1 MQFNEKIRMLRLNS
15 NVKAKDLA
23 SELLMSPSQYSEIE
37 RGRKVVKPD
46 YQEVFLEDVET
57 AIQKLNS
64 QTWVDRDG
72 LEWNRVTPNIL
83 MRAKKDMQKGK
94 NVIQV
99 SIKYGVSDEDLLQ
112 HLDVGESGE
121 ICKDV

>member
-1 MQFNEKIRMLRLNS
+1 MQFNERIRMLRLKN

-23 SELLMSPSQYSEIE
+23 RELLMSPSQYSEIE

-83 MRAKKDMQKGK
+83 MRAKKDIQKGK

-99 SIKYGVSDEDLLQ
+99 SIKYGVSDEELLQ
-112 HLDVGESGE
+112 HLDVGVSGE
-121 ICKDV
+121 ICKEV

>member
-1 MQFNEKIRMLRLNS
+1 MQFNEKIRMLRVKS

-23 SELLMSPSQYSEIE
+23 SELLLSPSQYSEIE

-112 HLDVGESGE
+112 HLGVGESGE
-121 ICKDV
+121 ICKEV

>member
-1 MQFNEKIRMLRLNS
+1 MQFNEKIRMLRIKS

-23 SELLMSPSQYSEIE
+23 SELLLSPSQYSDIE
-37 RGRKVVKPD
+37 RGRKAVKPD
-46 YQEVFLEDVET
+46 YQEVFLEDVEA

-64 QTWVDRDG
+64 KTWVDRDG

-83 MRAKKDMQKGK
+83 MRAKKDIQKGK

-99 SIKYGVSDEDLLQ
+99 SIKYGVSDEELLQ
-112 HLDVGESGE
+112 QLGVG
-121 ICKDV
+121 

>member
-1 MQFNEKIRMLRLNS
+1 MQFNEKIRMLRLKN

-23 SELLMSPSQYSEIE
+23 RELLMSPSQYSEIE

-72 LEWNRVTPNIL
+72 LEWNRVTPTIL
-83 MRAKKDMQKGK
+83 MRAKKDIQKGK

-99 SIKYGVSDEDLLQ
+99 SIKYGVSDEELLQ
-112 HLDVGESGE
+112 HLAVGVSGE
-121 ICKDV
+121 ICKEV

>member
-72 LEWNRVTPNIL
+72 LEWNRVTPTIL
-83 MRAKKDMQKGK
+83 MRAKKDIQKGK

-99 SIKYGVSDEDLLQ
+99 SIKYGVSDEELLQ
-112 HLDVGESGE
+112 HLAVGVSGE
-121 ICKDV
+121 ICKEV

>member
-83 MRAKKDMQKGK
+83 MRAKKDIQKGK

-99 SIKYGVSDEDLLQ
+99 SIKYGVSDEELLQ
-112 HLDVGESGE
+112 HLAVGVSGE
-121 ICKDV
+121 ICKEV

>member
-1 MQFNEKIRMLRLNS
+1 MQFNEKIRMLRLQN

-37 RGRKVVKPD
+37 RGRKVIKPD

-83 MRAKKDMQKGK
+83 MRAKKDIQKGK

-99 SIKYGVSDEDLLQ
+99 SIKYGVSDEELLQ
-112 HLDVGESGE
+112 HLAVGGSGE
-121 ICKDV
+121 ICKEV

>member
-83 MRAKKDMQKGK
+83 MSAKKDIQKGK

-99 SIKYGVSDEDLLQ
+99 SIKYGVSDEELLQ
-112 HLDVGESGE
+112 HLGVGVSGE
-121 ICKDV
+121 ICKEV

>member
-1 MQFNEKIRMLRLNS
+1 MQFNERIRMLRLKN

-23 SELLMSPSQYSEIE
+23 RELLMSPSQYSEIE

-46 YQEVFLEDVET
+46 YQGVFLEDVET

-83 MRAKKDMQKGK
+83 MRAKKDIQKGK

-99 SIKYGVSDEDLLQ
+99 SIKYGVSDEELLQ
-112 HLDVGESGE
+112 HLAVGVSGE
-121 ICKDV
+121 ICKEV

>member
-1 MQFNEKIRMLRLNS
+1 MQFNERIRMLRLKN

-83 MRAKKDMQKGK
+83 MSAKKDIQKGK

-99 SIKYGVSDEDLLQ
+99 SIKYGVSDEELLQ
-112 HLDVGESGE
+112 HLSVGVSGE
-121 ICKDV
+121 ICKEV

>member
-1 MQFNEKIRMLRLNS
+1 MQFNEKIRMLRVKS

-23 SELLMSPSQYSEIE
+23 SELLLSPSQYSEIE

-46 YQEVFLEDVET
+46 YQGIFLEDVET

-112 HLDVGESGE
+112 HLGVGESGE
-121 ICKDV
+121 ICKEV

>member
-1 MQFNEKIRMLRLNS
+1 MQFNEKIRMLRLQN

-37 RGRKVVKPD
+37 RGRKVIKPD

-83 MRAKKDMQKGK
+83 MRAKKDIQKGK

-99 SIKYGVSDEDLLQ
+99 SIKYGVSDEELLQ
-112 HLDVGESGE
+112 HLGVGGSGE
-121 ICKDV
+121 ICKEV